1 MSKTIFNDENYE
13 KQINYEDVNKFII
26 GFNKI
31 INNFLENSVENIN
44 IKEKHY
50 FKHIIFKGISTLTN
64 VFNFLVL
71 YTKNI
76 EIILNACEKSYL
88 YFIEF
93 IGQIGSDSKGYLQL
107 TVKDA
112 TLFVYKKTIFDINNE
127 FKKTF
132 EVSEEDNVI
141 LNIINNAN
149 KIINLH
155 RTHLIENI
163 NIMNN
168 LENFKKI
175 RDYNISFTNTLVM
188 INNDNILNRFDKFN
202 NILEILENFKLK
214 DIDLI
219 NYIFLCEILLKK
231 IKKNKINVR
240 NIIIKINSNNFKIYL
255 KSFNKSKFTKWLFDK
270 TFI

>member
-31 INNFLENSVENIN
+31 INNFIENSIENIN
-44 IKEKHY
+44 IKEEHY
-50 FKHIIFKGISTLTN
+50 FKHIIFKGITTLTN

-93 IGQIGSDSKGYLQL
+93 IGQIGNDSKGYLQL
-107 TVKDA
+107 TAKDA

-127 FKKTF
+127 FKKSFKLTR
-132 EVSEEDNVI
+132 DD
-141 LNIINNAN
+141 NIILQTINTAN

-155 RTHLIENI
+155 RTYLLENI
-163 NIMNN
+163 KIINN
-168 LENFKKI
+168 QENLQKI
-175 RDYNISFTNTLVM
+175 KQYNTTFTNTLVV
-188 INNDNILNRFDKFN
+188 INNYNILNKLEKFN
-202 NILEILENFKLK
+202 NILEILENLCLK
-214 DIDLI
+214 EIEFI
-219 NYIFLCEILLKK
+219 NYVFLCESLLKK
-231 IKKNKINVR
+231 IKKNKLLVR
-240 NIIIKINSNNFKIYL
+240 NVIIKINSNHFKTNL
-255 KSFNKSKFTKWLFDK
+255 KTLNKNKFSKWLFDK
-270 TFI
+270 NLI